1 VNDVGNAQPILSY
14 RRDLPNGDI
23 IQVVVWLLSEPLPGS
38 PHLYKYRLHYQAA
51 DGSDCIRYD
60 NERGKGDHR
69 HIAGAEEPYL
79 FESVEKLAR
88 DFYEAINLARSEGG
102 IS

>member
-1 VNDVGNAQPILSY
+1 MGNAQPILSY

-23 IQVVVWLLSEPLPGS
+23 IQVVVWLLSEPLPVS

>member
-1 VNDVGNAQPILSY
+1 MGDAQPVLSY

-38 PHLYKYRLHYQAA
+38 PHPYKYRLHCQSAG
-51 DGSDCIRYD
+51 GSDYIRYD

-69 HIAGAEEPYL
+69 HIGEIEEPYK
-79 FESVEKLAR
+79 FESVKTLAL
-88 DFYEAINLARSEGG
+88 DFYAAIKQARTSGG